1 MSKKLF
7 ELIVMLM
14 KKCQLTEEKIRNE
27 FSLSM
32 AEYNALLAIDHG
44 EKTLCHAF
52 SKKMGLSPSRGSRII
67 DRLTRKG
74 LLKGEAEPGDRRT
87 LKVSMTEQGTEMKK
101 LIELRMD
108 ECENK
113 ILGKLSKE
121 QRTDVRNA
129 LQMLS
134 EIM

>member
-1 MSKKLF
+1 
-7 ELIVMLM
+7 MLM

-27 FSLSM
+27 FGLSL
-32 AEYNALLAIDHG
+32 AEYNGLLALDQG
-44 EKTLCHAF
+44 EKTLCQTF

-67 DRLTRKG
+67 DRLTKKG
-74 LLKGEAEPGDRRT
+74 LLKGEAVPDDRRI
-87 LKVSMTEQGTEMKK
+87 LKVSMTEQGAELKK

-108 ECENK
+108 ECENR